1 MESLKQKIENLNI
14 EWDGPIIIINNDE
27 VTILSPFK
35 IIDILIRT
43 NKKVYEEIMDTIIRA
58 NSRKTVLQY
67 LEHLGKLLLKVKV

>member
-43 NKKVYEEIMDTIIRA
+43 NKKVYEQIMDAIIGS